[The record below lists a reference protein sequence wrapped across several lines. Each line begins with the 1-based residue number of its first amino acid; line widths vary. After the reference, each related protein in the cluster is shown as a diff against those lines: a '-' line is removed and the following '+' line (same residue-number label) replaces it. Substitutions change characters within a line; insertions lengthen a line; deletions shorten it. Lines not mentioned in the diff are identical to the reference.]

1 MSFFNKPTT
10 RPMPGKPTLDLEG
23 PNTFGFTQPP
33 IKNDPGHFQKVM
45 NALKGIAKRTPIEII
60 LPSSPEP
67 KPTGETITLDSIG
80 SLYQDHLLLVHKKAD
95 TGERRITIA
104 KGRNAPSKPMPGLP
118 IKKQPKKLP
127 IGWFEEYTCGCISPT
142 VKMKKDLVGYC
153 GTHGNSSRGAFP
165 EFPK

>member
-1 MSFFNKPTT
+1 
-10 RPMPGKPTLDLEG
+10 MPGKPILDLEG
-23 PNTFGFTQPP
+23 PNTLGFTQPP

-118 IKKQPKKLP
+118 
-127 IGWFEEYTCGCISPT
+127 
-142 VKMKKDLVGYC
+142 VKKDKKK
-153 GTHGNSSRGAFP
+153 S
-165 EFPK
+165 